1 MEYTPVKRGSKISCG
16 SRCGSAI
23 FKELRPNPNVFA
35 VIDKALSFLTDEI
48 NAYLEFNVGSEY
60 NDTVKLSA
68 IVGQD
73 GSSVKD
79 TDNSLILSLVN
90 IEEDRILKSQL
101 PTVEK
106 INGQVAKI
114 NPEVKLNLYLLFTAN
129 FNNYK
134 ESLKF
139 LSHIVSF
146 FQINNVFTPGSH
158 PTLDPAVR
166 KLIVDMHTV
175 SFEQQNNLWGS
186 IGAKYMPS
194 VMYKLRLIV
203 IREAV
208 ISKRS
213 DAISEPVISTNK

>member
-1 MEYTPVKRGSKISCG
+1 M
-16 SRCGSAI
+16 
-23 FKELRPNPNVFA
+23 
-35 VIDKALSFLTDEI
+35 IDKALSFLTDEI

-60 NDTVKLSA
+60 SDTVKLSG

-79 TDNSLILSLVN
+79 TDNSLVLCLVN
-90 IEEDRILKSQL
+90 VEEERHLKSQL

-106 INGQVAKI
+106 INGQTAKI
-114 NPEVKLNLYLLFTAN
+114 NPEIKLNLYLLFTAN

-146 FQINNVFTPGSH
+146 FQINHVFTPANS
-158 PTLDPAVR
+158 PALDSNVQ
-166 KLIVDMHTV
+166 KLIADMHTI
-175 SFEQQNNLWGS
+175 SFEQQNNLWGA

-194 VMYKLRLIV
+194 VLYKVRLIT
-203 IREAV
+203 IKEPV
-208 ISKRS
+208 ISKRA
-213 DAISEPVISTNK
+213 DAITESAISTNS

>member
-1 MEYTPVKRGSKISCG
+1 M
-16 SRCGSAI
+16 
-23 FKELRPNPNVFA
+23 
-35 VIDKALSFLTDEI
+35 IDKALSFLTDEI

>member
-1 MEYTPVKRGSKISCG
+1 M
-16 SRCGSAI
+16 
-23 FKELRPNPNVFA
+23 
-35 VIDKALSFLTDEI
+35 IDKALSFLSDEI
-48 NAYLEFNVGSEY
+48 NAYLEFNVGNEY

-146 FQINNVFTPGSH
+146 FQINNVFAPGSH
-158 PTLDPAVR
+158 PTLDPGVK
-166 KLIVDMHTV
+166 KLIVDMHTI

-203 IREAV
+203 IKETV

-213 DAISEPVISTNK
+213 DAISEPVITTNQ